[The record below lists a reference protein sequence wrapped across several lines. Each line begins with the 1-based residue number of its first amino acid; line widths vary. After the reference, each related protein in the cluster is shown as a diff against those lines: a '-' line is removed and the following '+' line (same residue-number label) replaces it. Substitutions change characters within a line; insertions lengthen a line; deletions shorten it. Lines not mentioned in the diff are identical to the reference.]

1 MSKHSPHN
9 PRYAECLLFLLNT
22 DPTTYKAA
30 TTVDDWMWYRYDV
43 VGRVQSAT
51 ILRRFPNRTDGP
63 LGGHKERREESR
75 AAQQPPKPVN
85 CDGRP
90 SSATEEDRR
99 RAGKGGAHVDEWLHN
114 FSAEGRLEYLRCC
127 PGCSRFF

>member
-51 ILRRFPNRTDGP
+51 ILRRHRQRQ
-63 LGGHKERREESR
+63 RREIEHRGVSNAEEISER
-75 AAQQPPKPVN
+75 YLDAGMLLPVPVHPQHGLTEVERVFRP
-85 CDGRP
+85 DGEPDMTDDAR
-90 SSATEEDRR
+90 S
-99 RAGKGGAHVDEWLHN
+99 
-114 FSAEGRLEYLRCC
+114 F
-127 PGCSRFF
+127 